1 MTRCLL
7 IAATAALALAAPL
20 STAPAAAQPQA
31 APAAAPADSPFR
43 PLPEEQAFETETVRI
58 DTEAG
63 PIILEIETERAPVTA
78 ANFLRYVK
86 EGRLEN
92 AAFYRASQKLG
103 EGRGFIQFG
112 LRQHP
117 DFVFPPIAHEP
128 TSETGLTH
136 KDGTISMVRGEPGT
150 ADADFLIMVSDQ
162 PQWDAKGD
170 NPGYAAFGRVV
181 QGMETVK
188 SILAAPTDPNKGD
201 GVLKGELLAEDIP
214 VTGASVVEE

>member
-1 MTRCLL
+1 MTKCLL
-7 IAATAALALAAPL
+7 IAATAALALSAP
-20 STAPAAAQPQA
+20 PAAAQTQAPPSAAAEQA
-31 APAAAPADSPFR
+31 APASPFR
-43 PLPEEQAFETETVRI
+43 PLPEEQAFETEMVRI

-78 ANFLRYVK
+78 ANFLRYVE

-92 AAFYRASQKLG
+92 AAFYRSSQKLG

-117 DFVFPPIAHEP
+117 DYVFPPIAHEP

-136 KDGTISMVRGEPGT
+136 TDGTISMVRGEPGT

-188 SILAAPTDPNKGD
+188 TILAAPTDPDKGD
-201 GVLKGELLAEDIP
+201 GVLRGELLAEEIP
-214 VTGASVVEE
+214 VTGAAVVEE